1 MTKSVYQTHILL
13 GLINRPNSI
22 RGIMKNRDI
31 LLSKSTYMITALK
44 KLLAEGNLETVSI
57 SNETMWM
64 DNVYRLS
71 KKVTV
76 KII

>member
-1 MTKSVYQTHILL
+1 
-13 GLINRPNSI
+13 
-22 RGIMKNRDI
+22 MKNRDI